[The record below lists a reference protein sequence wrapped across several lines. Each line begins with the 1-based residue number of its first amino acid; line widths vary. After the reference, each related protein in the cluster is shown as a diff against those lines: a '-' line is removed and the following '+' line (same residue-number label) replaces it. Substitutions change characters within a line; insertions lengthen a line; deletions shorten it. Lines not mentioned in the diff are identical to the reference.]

1 MKNFIPHD
9 IPKLHQINSEQ
20 GRTYL
25 TPSGNCYPS
34 VTNVCSI
41 LSEDSI
47 KQWRRRVGEKEANR
61 ISSTASSRGTRI
73 HNLCEQYLLGNNADI
88 EDNDVEVFSTLMP
101 HLDKIDNIHC
111 METYLHSNKLQVAGA
126 VDLIC
131 EYDGVLSVV
140 DWKTSGK
147 LKQKEWINNYFI
159 QTAMYAYC
167 MFELTQLKIKQLV
180 VIIGVDNNDAQC
192 FIEKT
197 SDWVKP
203 MVETRKLFKLK
214 KGY

>member
-1 MKNFIPHD
+1 MNFIHHN
-9 IPKLHQINSEQ
+9 IPKLKQVNSEN

-25 TPSGNCYPS
+25 TPSGNSYPS

-47 KQWRRRVGEKEANR
+47 KQWRRQVGEKEANR
-61 ISSTASSRGTRI
+61 ISSIASSRGTRI

-88 EDNDVEVFSTLMP
+88 KDSDVNIFETLIP
-101 HLDKIDNIHC
+101 HLNKIDNIHC

-131 EYDGVLSVV
+131 EYDGVLSVL
-140 DWKTSGK
+140 DWKTSAK
-147 LKQKEWINNYFI
+147 LKQKEWIDNYFI

-167 MFELTQLKIKQLV
+167 MYELTNLKIKQLV
-180 VIIGVDNNDAQC
+180 VIIGVDNNNAQH

-203 MVETRKLFKLK
+203 MIETRKLFRLK
-214 KGY
+214 KGF